1 MTTLEEPRSIEDREA
16 RIAEID
22 ARIAELNA
30 EFANTKMSDEARD
43 EWNRL
48 NAERDRHAETVAELK
63 LRHRRLQQIAGNQP
77 EATERATGQAP
88 AFIRSRGDEIYD
100 LTRHRAEARSDEDF
114 RDRLHDN
121 AKRAIERASFPAA
134 QVPKERAQERALEM
148 LESHDD
154 KSGTLAKRMLITGN
168 PVYQRAFGKAI
179 TSLTTAGLSPEEQRA
194 MSLGTDSA
202 GGYAVPF
209 DLDPTVILTNDGSSN
224 PLRAISRVEMIA
236 GKEWQGVT
244 SEGITVTRTPEVA
257 EADDNSPTL
266 AQPAVRPSAVQA
278 FVPFSMDLEMDWAQL
293 RSQLT
298 TLIADSKDNEE
309 ADSFINGDGSLI
321 SGGGHNPQGIVAGL
335 PASSEVAA
343 GGSFTSEDVYALED
357 ALGDRWLS
365 NASFLGNRAIYNL
378 VRQFDTAGGADLW
391 VRLGAGQ
398 PAELIGYPAYRAS
411 AMPKSPTGR
420 YLVLGDFRQFLIVD
434 RIGMSVELVPH
445 LFGAN
450 NRFPTGQRGIYARW
464 RNTTKILVPNAFR
477 VLTDDES

>member
-1 MTTLEEPRSIEDREA
+1 
-16 RIAEID
+16 
-22 ARIAELNA
+22 
-30 EFANTKMSDEARD
+30 
-43 EWNRL
+43 
-48 NAERDRHAETVAELK
+48 
-63 LRHRRLQQIAGNQP
+63 
-77 EATERATGQAP
+77 
-88 AFIRSRGDEIYD
+88 
-100 LTRHRAEARSDEDF
+100 
-114 RDRLHDN
+114 
-121 AKRAIERASFPAA
+121 
-134 QVPKERAQERALEM
+134 
-148 LESHDD
+148 
-154 KSGTLAKRMLITGN
+154 
-168 PVYQRAFGKAI
+168 
-179 TSLTTAGLSPEEQRA
+179 

-257 EADDNSPTL
+257 EANDDSPTL
-266 AQPAVRPSAVQA
+266 AQPTVRPSAVQA

-298 TLIADSKDNEE
+298 TLIADSKDSEE
-309 ADSFINGDGSLI
+309 ADSFINGDGTLI

-445 LFGAN
+445 LFGAT